1 MDTVLLILLA
11 IGGLT
16 GIGVAGVFGLTLVG
30 RMRSTPKDPASAQRL
45 AELERRFGEIEALV
59 AQLSGSDQQVRE
71 LEERVEFME
80 RLVQREPAG
89 DRLPP
94 ADT

>member
-1 MDTVLLILLA
+1 METVLLILLA
-11 IGGLT
+11 FGGLT

-30 RMRSTPKDPASAQRL
+30 RIKSTPTDSALARRL
-45 AELERRFGEIEALV
+45 AELEERFGETETLV
-59 AQLSGSDQQVRE
+59 AQLSGSDQQLRD

-80 RLVQREPAG
+80 RLLQQERHR

-94 ADT
+94 PE